1 MAPKRLDQFRG
12 KMSAAQIAAGI
23 NAARRNAARL
33 AYDARLLLAQER
45 FPSACALSVLAI
57 EEAGKASVL
66 REIALAR
73 NDEELNDA
81 WRQYR
86 SHTSKNR
93 MWPLVEF
100 VLKGARKLQDFAP
113 LFHDDAEPPVL
124 LDQVKQLSFYTDC
137 LGKAHWSSPENVI
150 DKALASMLVVTS
162 ELLGKGDD
170 VSERKIELWIEH
182 LSPVWRHTNEAM
194 EKGLADW
201 YSAMQ
206 AEGLKPPGDNSM
218 RKFILEGFCM
228 NGEQCAAPNGGPATR
243 YSSSGVTEGPPSVS
257 YVPEPDRRPN
267 RGNDASTDGR
277 G

>member
-12 KMSAAQIAAGI
+12 RMSAAQIAAGI
-23 NAARRNAARL
+23 NAARRNATRL
-33 AYDARLLLAQER
+33 AHDARLLLAQGR

-73 NDEELNDA
+73 NDEELKDA

-100 VLKGARKLQDFAP
+100 FLKGARKLQDFAS
-113 LFHDDAEPPVL
+113 LFHGDAEHPLL

-137 LGKAHWSSPENVI
+137 LGRGHWSEPEDVI
-150 DKALASMLVVTS
+150 DGALASMLVTTS
-162 ELLGKGDD
+162 ELLSKGDD
-170 VSERKIELWIEH
+170 VSQREIELWIEH

-206 AEGLKPPGDNSM
+206 AEGLKAPGDNSM
-218 RKFILEGFCM
+218 RRFILDGFQV
-228 NGEQCAAPNGGPATR
+228 NGEQGAAPNGGPA
-243 YSSSGVTEGPPSVS
+243 
-257 YVPEPDRRPN
+257 
-267 RGNDASTDGR
+267 
-277 G
+277 